1 MYLIYDVRTMT
12 TFIVYRNTEGKEML
26 ANVSVID
33 LGYAV
38 GRLGFILSAIG
49 MIIAQ
54 IAVIYAFFKH
64 EKLGGEKYNTATKI
78 LNAGIVIAVIGSCM
92 IICEFVMIDLAGG

>member
-1 MYLIYDVRTMT
+1 
-12 TFIVYRNTEGKEML
+12 ML

-33 LGYAV
+33 LGYVV
-38 GRLGFILSAIG
+38 GRLGSILSVIG

-78 LNAGIVIAVIGSCM
+78 LNTGIVIAVIGSCV
-92 IICEFVMIDLAGG
+92 IVCGFVMIDLAGG